1 MNFFKPITKFF
12 TFTKKSKKKVSS
24 KSRKNARTTTRTRT
38 RTRTRTN
45 NKLATVKKEKKPSEV
60 DREII
65 AFLKHQRDPKK
76 LSRITRNRKK
86 GKKYD

>member
-1 MNFFKPITKFF
+1 MNFLKPITKFF

-24 KSRKNARTTTRTRT
+24 KSRKNAKTTTRS
-38 RTRTRTN
+38 RTRTN
-45 NKLATVKKEKKPSEV
+45 NKLATVKKEKLPSEV

-65 AFLKHQRDPKK
+65 AFLKHQRDPNK

-86 GKKYD
+86 GKKYN